1 MEEGDK
7 KEGDS
12 QGIQSDEHTQ
22 DEEKTATEADVFS
35 FEVDPSQ
42 VRTD

>member
-1 MEEGDK
+1 MEENGQ

-12 QGIQSDEHTQ
+12 QNTRDDEQAQ
-22 DEEKTATEADVFS
+22 DGEKTVTEADVFS

-42 VRTD
+42 VRR